1 MSLFVAKRLGLVAA
15 VAIAVGA
22 CSPQSSAAPQAQS
35 EAAPATQA
43 QVASSPQPL
52 GTLNGRALP
61 DFATLV
67 EQVGPA
73 VVNVSVLEKAHRVSR
88 NQSSDDDAE
97 DPFQE
102 FFRRFG
108 IPAPDQGQGGR
119 RGYDIPQ
126 RQGEGSG
133 FIVSPDGY
141 ILTNAHVVA
150 DADDVTVR
158 MTDRREYSAKVI
170 GVDRRTDVA
179 VIKIDGKDLPV
190 VRIGDPSKLRP
201 GEWVLAIGSPFT
213 FENSVTAGI
222 VSATGRSMPGEDG
235 LVPFIQTDVA
245 VNPGNSGGPLF
256 NLNGEVVGINSQIY
270 SRSGGYMGI
279 SFAIPIDVANN
290 VRTQL
295 VSTGK
300 VTRGRIGVQI
310 QEVNAQFADAFG
322 LDRPRGAL
330 VGAVIEGGPAEKAG
344 IKTGD
349 VILSVDGK
357 PVERSTQLPSVI
369 SSIKPGESAKLEV
382 WRDRTART
390 VNVKVDEFK
399 EEIQKVANRSSGG
412 SEEAAKPDK
421 LGLSVRPL
429 AEDERKSA
437 DTRGYLLVEDVDGP
451 AAQAGVRPGDV
462 ILGVNG
468 KTVKSVAELRT
479 ATANGSKTV
488 AILLERDGNQLFLP
502 IRIS

>member
-35 EAAPATQA
+35 EAAPASQA

-88 NQSSDDDAE
+88 NQSSEEDAE

-119 RGYDIPQ
+119 RGYDVPQ

-330 VGAVIEGGPAEKAG
+330 VGQVIEGGPAEKAG

-399 EEIQKVANRSSGG
+399 EEIQKVSNRSSGG
-412 SEEAAKPDK
+412 SEESAKPDK

-468 KTVKSVAELRT
+468 KTVKSLAELRS